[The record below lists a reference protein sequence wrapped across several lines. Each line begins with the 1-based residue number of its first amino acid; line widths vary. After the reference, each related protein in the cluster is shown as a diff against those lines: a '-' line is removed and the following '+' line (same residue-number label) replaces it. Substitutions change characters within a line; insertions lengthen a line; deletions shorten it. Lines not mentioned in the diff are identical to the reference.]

1 MISEAGI
8 QRKICYK
15 IGILLKISH
24 QNLPG
29 NNIVFESYKE
39 LREIS
44 NPDDVRKEVGVPV
57 PPEPVSLRMR
67 G

>member
-1 MISEAGI
+1 MFLKVTIS
-8 QRKICYK
+8 
-15 IGILLKISH
+15 
-24 QNLPG
+24 
-29 NNIVFESYKE
+29 KE